1 MTDKNLGD
9 LRMNQDNATEKES
22 SVKEV
27 RAIIDIGESW
37 SWGQRLMGNIVNALP
52 TVLWALVTVALLYF
66 FQGNAELVGLSTAY
80 MNLVVP
86 ATAYGILSL
95 SAGLTLISWFFPYF
109 SYRRIVR
116 EGTPEE
122 KKGCMQFWGAIA
134 IALAIIIASVA

>member
-1 MTDKNLGD
+1 MTDKNFEELEQEP
-9 LRMNQDNATEKES
+9 RKEREIIE
-22 SVKEV
+22 VKDE
-27 RAIIDIGESW
+27 W
-37 SWGQRLMGNIVNALP
+37 PFWQRLAGNILNALP
-52 TVLWALVTVALLYF
+52 TVLWAMVTVALLVF
-66 FQGNAELVGLSTAY
+66 FHGSAELLGLSEAY

-109 SYRRIVR
+109 SYRRMIK